1 MDTIT
6 KFGDALAAAGYRLK
20 NGKLE
25 PDDKWHRLYFLD
37 ERGGSDSGRYRLKVL
52 PDGFGIGNFGS
63 DKDPSGFHN
72 WHSRSREKMPASE
85 RAALNDRIKA
95 EKEQA
100 DAQRRLEHEAA
111 GRDAEAYWQRIQAA
125 TGTPYTDRKGIVPE
139 MARQD
144 GQVLFVPVWA
154 EGKFANVQTIQPD
167 GEKRFRK
174 GCRIDGGYCPL
185 ATRDEDRAIIIIVE
199 GYATGCSVRQA
210 TRLPVIVA
218 FHAGNLIPVAVWMR
232 NKYPDSRI
240 IIAAD
245 DDAWTFT
252 PQGYDAAGRP
262 DRHEISGG
270 DTRWEEWR
278 QAGHLTNTGREKAGR
293 AAAAIKGAY
302 VVWPSFDDVH
312 DKPTDFNDMHA
323 RSGLGAV
330 RDRILATVKVPDRAL
345 PEEAPDGFR
354 GASHDLQPVGGDPF
368 HDGHDDRFEPT
379 VHVPGWEESA
389 IYRHTRGGDILDPEK
404 SANYGV
410 LVEHL
415 LPGIFAFDEFRL
427 AVIVARCP
435 PWKHRD
441 EFVVH
446 ELEDVDVT
454 EADYW
459 LQRRGL
465 NGSETKTRGAIYL
478 AAKKNLIHP
487 ARDYF
492 DSLKWDGT
500 KRLDNWLIRICGAE
514 TDDPDYLRAVG
525 SKWMIAAVKRVYEP
539 GCQFDHMLI
548 LEGGQG
554 AFKSSTLRE
563 LATFG
568 DVGFEEEYFTDGFQ
582 IKNHK
587 DKDELLKLWG
597 CLIIEI
603 GEMAGF
609 GDTDIETVKNF
620 ITIRSDKLRIPF
632 SRLPKTFPRQFVFAG
647 TRNPVGGIF
656 TDPTGNRRFWPVEVG
671 KIDIATLRVE
681 KRQLW
686 AEAAHRYKAGEELK
700 LTDALYVKCAEAAQA
715 RRIVDEWT
723 HDVLEKVG
731 TRDFITVR
739 EILKDM
745 GLATQNVTRKE
756 SKRVQDILVANGF
769 TYARK
774 WVGPKQVYGWRRDA
788 VKDHLGLRHDQPEMH
803 EEEIPF

>member
-1 MDTIT
+1 MDAIT
-6 KFGDALAAAGYRLK
+6 EFEAALAAAGYRPK
-20 NGKLE
+20 NKALE

-37 ERGGSDSGRYRLKVL
+37 EHGPADSGRYRLKIMS
-52 PDGFGIGNFGS
+52 DGFGFGNFGS
-63 DKDPSGFHN
+63 DKDPAGIRP
-72 WHSRSREKMPASE
+72 WHSRKREKMNPSE
-85 RAALNDRIKA
+85 RAALNARIKA

-100 DAQRRLEHEAA
+100 EAQRAIEHERA
-111 GRDAEAYWQRIQAA
+111 GALAEAYWQKLSPAA
-125 TGTPYTDRKGIVPE
+125 STPYTELKGIVPAT
-139 MARQD
+139 ARQD
-144 GQVLFVPVWA
+144 GTSLVVPVFA
-154 EGKFANVQTIQPD
+154 GGKFANVQTIQAD
-167 GEKRFRK
+167 GTKLFRK
-174 GCRIDGGYCPL
+174 GCRIDGGYCAL
-185 ATRDEDRAIIIIVE
+185 ANRDEDRSVIIMVE
-199 GYATGCSVRQA
+199 GYGTGCSVRQA
-210 TRLPVIVA
+210 TGRPVIVA
-218 FHAGNLIPVAVWMR
+218 FTAGNLVAVAAEMR
-232 NKYPDSRI
+232 KKYPDSRI

-245 DDAWTFT
+245 NDDWTFT
-252 PQGYDAAGRP
+252 PGGYEEAGRP
-262 DRHEISGG
+262 DKHEIRG
-270 DTRWEEWR
+270 DDPRWEEWR
-278 QAGHLTNTGREKAGR
+278 RAGYLTNTGRDKAGR
-293 AAAAIKGAY
+293 AAASIGGAY
-302 VVWPSFDDVH
+302 VVWPVFDDVS
-312 DKPTDFNDMHA
+312 DKPTDFNDYA
-323 RSGLGAV
+323 RRHGLEAV
-330 RDRILATVKVPDRAL
+330 RDRILATVPAPAEPT

-354 GASHDLQPVGGDPF
+354 GTSSRDLQPVGGDPF
-368 HDGHDDRFEPT
+368 QDDHTRFEPAG
-379 VHVPGWEESA
+379 HVPDWQELA
-389 IYRHTRGGDILDPEK
+389 IYRHTRSGEILDPDK
-404 SANYGV
+404 SVNYGV
-410 LVEHL
+410 MVEHL
-415 LPGIFAFDEFRL
+415 LADIFAFDEFKL
-427 AVIVARCP
+427 AVIVAKCP
-435 PWKHRD
+435 PWKDRNV
-441 EFVVH
+441 FRVH

-459 LQRRGL
+459 LQRKGL
-465 NGSETKTRGAIYL
+465 NGSENKTRGAIFR
-478 AAKKNLIHP
+478 AALLNPIHP

-492 DSLKWDGT
+492 DALEWDGV

-514 TDDPDYLRAVG
+514 TDDPEYLCAVG

-554 AFKSSTLRE
+554 AYKSSTLRE

-568 DVGFEEEYFTDGFQ
+568 DAGLEEEYFTDGFQ

-597 CLIIEI
+597 CLIVEI

-620 ITIRSDKLRIPF
+620 ITIRQDKLRIPF

-671 KIDIATLRVE
+671 KIDITSLRKE

-686 AEAAHRYKAGEELK
+686 AEAAHRYKRGEELK
-700 LTDALYVKCAEAAQA
+700 LTDALYLKCAEAAQA

-731 TRDFITVR
+731 SRDFITVR

-769 TYARK
+769 TYCRK
-774 WVGPKQVYGWRRDA
+774 WSGGRQVWGWRHDA
-788 VKDHLGLRHDQPEMH
+788 VKDHLGLRHGAEMI
-803 EEEIPF
+803 EEEIAF